1 VTSLT
6 WCNYQFFTH
15 NVRAPIPPGYAGF
28 YTVYYKA
35 YTSSNGALT
44 LHCVENA
51 AIVCL
56 MEITRDHLKMDGG
69 K

>member
-1 VTSLT
+1 
-6 WCNYQFFTH
+6 
-15 NVRAPIPPGYAGF
+15 
-28 YTVYYKA
+28 VYYKA